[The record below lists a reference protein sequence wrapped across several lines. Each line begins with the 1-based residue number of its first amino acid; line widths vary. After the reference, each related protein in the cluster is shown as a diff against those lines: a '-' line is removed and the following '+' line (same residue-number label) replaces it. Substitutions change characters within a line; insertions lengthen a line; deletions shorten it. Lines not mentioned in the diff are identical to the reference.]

1 VTIDAG
7 GLGDLGGC
15 SSCWS
20 SRPQERAGR
29 SSSNPFDQPN
39 VQEAKNNTARALAQ
53 EPRADPAAD
62 EAQLRALV
70 AELAPPRYFAVMGY
84 LPYSEAVDA
93 AVGRLRAAFRAATTY
108 GYGPRFLH
116 PTGQL
121 HKGGPATG
129 VFRQLVHEHGDDVD
143 VPGKPHSFARLIDAH
158 ADGDLAALRAH
169 DLPVARVRLAADD
182 LAGAIDDLAGCL
194 R

>member
-7 GLGDLGGC
+7 GVADLDRLFC
-15 SSCWS
+15 LL
-20 SRPQERAGR
+20 EFATAVAGWALEF
-29 SSSNPFDQPN
+29 NPFDQPN
-39 VQEAKNNTARALAQ
+39 VQEAKDNTARALNEDPRE
-53 EPRADPAAD
+53 EPGAD
-62 EAQLRALV
+62 EAQRRALV

-93 AVGRLRAAFRAATTY
+93 AVGRLRAAVRAATTY

-116 PTGQL
+116 STGQL

-129 VFRQLVHEHGDDVD
+129 IFLQLVHEHGDDVD
-143 VPGKPHSFARLIDAH
+143 VPGEPYSFARLIDAQ
-158 ADGDLAALRAH
+158 ADGDLATLRAH
-169 DLPVARVRLAADD
+169 DLPVARMRLAADD
-182 LAGAIDDLAGCL
+182 LVGAIDDLAGRL

>member
-1 VTIDAG
+1 
-7 GLGDLGGC
+7 
-15 SSCWS
+15 
-20 SRPQERAGR
+20 
-29 SSSNPFDQPN
+29 
-39 VQEAKNNTARALAQ
+39 
-53 EPRADPAAD
+53 
-62 EAQLRALV
+62 V

-93 AVGRLRAAFRAATTY
+93 AIGRLRAAVRVTTY

-116 PTGQL
+116 STGQL
-121 HKGGPATG
+121 HNGGPATG
-129 VFRQLVHEHGDDVD
+129 IFRQLVHEHGDDVE

-158 ADGDLAALRAH
+158 GDGN
-169 DLPVARVRLAADD
+169 